1 MQKEL
6 TKFLKLNTGV
16 LFFTDSFSDKI
27 AYVKIYRKVTRNS
40 LKLTQ
45 PSVGM
50 VRVQS
55 LDYFT
60 YSCGRSV

>member
-1 MQKEL
+1 MIKKIIIDIHNVFEL
-6 TKFLKLNTGV
+6 PM
-16 LFFTDSFSDKI
+16 
-27 AYVKIYRKVTRNS
+27 YEKIYRKVTRNS